1 LPAGC
6 FGAIGTIQEAHS
18 IKRMITPMPAKKP
31 TPVAIIRPR
40 IAFGSKFAVGP
51 GKIDLLRAIAASGS
65 ISGAARSLGMTYKRA
80 WLLIDSMNQGFGRP
94 VVERSIGGKGG
105 GGAWLTS
112 RGEALLRHYDDIER
126 VCQEAAASS
135 LALLDALKRRK
146 D

>member
-1 LPAGC
+1 
-6 FGAIGTIQEAHS
+6 
-18 IKRMITPMPAKKP
+18 MPRKKP
-31 TPVAIIRPR
+31 PTVAIIRPR

-105 GGAWLTS
+105 GGAKLTG

-126 VCQEAAASS
+126 ACQQAAAAS
-135 LALLDALKRRK
+135 LALLDALKLRK

>member
-1 LPAGC
+1 M
-6 FGAIGTIQEAHS
+6 T
-18 IKRMITPMPAKKP
+18 RKKP
-31 TPVAIIRPR
+31 PPVAIIRPR
-40 IAFGSKFAVGP
+40 IAFSSKFAVGP

-135 LALLDALKRRK
+135 LALLDALKLRK